1 MGMNTVSKCGVKVG
15 RVVQGDNAV
24 AKTASWTVTSADN
37 GRLFLIGAADL
48 VATLPSVFGNRGM
61 RLGFIVKTLS
71 ASTGFTITP
80 AAADYIGGGG
90 VGVTDAQSLRNT
102 AATDTVGDA
111 VWLYCD
117 GTDGWIIE
125 SLRGTWAKV

>member
-1 MGMNTVSKCGVKVG
+1 MGMNTLSKGGVKVG

-24 AKTASWTVTSADN
+24 PKTASWTVTSADN
-37 GRLFLIGAADL
+37 GRLFLVNAADL
-48 VATLPSVFGNRGM
+48 VATLPAVFGNRGM

-71 ASTGFTITP
+71 ATTGFTITP
-80 AAADYIGGGG
+80 AAADYVGGGG

-102 AATDTVGDA
+102 AASDAIGDA

-117 GTDGWIIE
+117 GVDGWIIE